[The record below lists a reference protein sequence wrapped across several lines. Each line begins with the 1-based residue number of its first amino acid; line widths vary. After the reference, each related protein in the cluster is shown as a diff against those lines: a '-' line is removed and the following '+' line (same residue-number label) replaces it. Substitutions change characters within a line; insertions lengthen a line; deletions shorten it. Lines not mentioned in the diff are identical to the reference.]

1 MYKSVISA
9 MNFNKVTHPCNI
21 FHEETQDS
29 VNTPKIPLVPLTVV
43 TGMCQS
49 LSTPHN
55 ITSLLTSSISDQC
68 ILFLTLI
75 NGIML
80 CALFHVW
87 RLFVQHYAGEN
98 QPWCCGLQKFSHS
111 HRYVYSTKWIHRY
124 ATIRL
129 EGHLGCFQF
138 RAVLNSIAVAILV
151 TVLWWTFTSQGC
163 VPRSRIPAAQDGD
176 MFDFNSYC
184 QSGYTTLHTNQQ
196 QMVPVMDRRNVRPV
210 NCAQSCLS

>member
-1 MYKSVISA
+1 

-75 NGIML
+75 NGIMP
-80 CALFHVW
+80 CALFRVW
-87 RLFVQHYAGEN
+87 RLLFNIMLVRISHDVVGCKNFLIRIVMCIPLNEYTAM
-98 QPWCCGLQKFSHS
+98 QPFALKDIWVVSSSGLF
-111 HRYVYSTKWIHRY
+111 
-124 ATIRL
+124 
-129 EGHLGCFQF
+129 
-138 RAVLNSIAVAILV
+138 
-151 TVLWWTFTSQGC
+151 
-163 VPRSRIPAAQDGD
+163 
-176 MFDFNSYC
+176 
-184 QSGYTTLHTNQQ
+184 
-196 QMVPVMDRRNVRPV
+196 
-210 NCAQSCLS
+210 